1 MVNKASKDVTSSS
14 QFRSRDVAA
23 DDRSVLLFSIQL
35 AKDRLNPDPL
45 RSAPKRDI
53 RGEGVYGSE

>member
-35 AKDRLNPDPL
+35 AKDRLNPVKAHACTVL
-45 RSAPKRDI
+45 FF
-53 RGEGVYGSE
+53 